1 MEKFLRIGIITKAH
15 GLKGEVKV
23 YSTTDTPE
31 RFKQVKEVLL
41 KTPKGDIKTEIESV
55 KFVSNVPVV
64 KFSAF
69 NDVEEVKD
77 LHNTEIYIDRKYS
90 QELEEGEYYIADL
103 IGCTVYADEDLGAYP
118 KLRTEGRRL
127 GTVKDVLQTGANDV
141 YIVDTEVPDKKD
153 PLRNIEV
160 LLPVIPQCILK
171 VDIEKEEIYAHIME
185 GLI

>member
-23 YSTTDTPE
+23 YPTTDTPE
-31 RFKQVKEVLL
+31 RFRQVKEVLL
-41 KTPKGDIKTEIESV
+41 KTPKGDIETKIESV
-55 KFVSNVPVV
+55 KFVSGIPVV

-77 LHNTEIYIDRKYS
+77 FHDTEIYIDRKYG
-90 QELEEGEYYIADL
+90 QKLEEGEYYIADL
-103 IGCTVYADEDLGAYP
+103 IGCTVYADEDLCRYP
-118 KLRTEGRRL
+118 GLRTKGNCL
-127 GTVKDVLQTGANDV
+127 GTVRDVLQTGANDV
-141 YIVDTEVPDKKD
+141 YIVDTKVPAKKD
-153 PLRNIEV
+153 PGHNIEV

-171 VDIEKEEIYAHIME
+171 VDIEKEEIYVHIME